1 MAMKKTNLLIAL
13 LSATGILLSACSSTP
28 EQNANTATQ
37 ENVTTVDT
45 SAFGSDG
52 LPQALTDPSNILSR
66 RSIYFDLDRYDVK
79 EEYRD
84 LLMAH
89 SQFLK
94 QNPGFKMLIQGNT
107 DERGSSEYNLS
118 LGQKRAEAVRRS
130 LNLMGVSDD
139 QLEAVSLGK
148 EKPKDPGHNEEAW
161 AENRRS
167 DMLYRAPDG
176 RGEF

>member
-1 MAMKKTNLLIAL
+1 MKKTKLLIAL
-13 LSATGILLSACSSTP
+13 LSASGILFSACSSTP
-28 EQNANTATQ
+28 EQTSSLENQ
-37 ENVTTVDT
+37 DNVTTVNTD
-45 SAFGSDG
+45 AFDSNG
-52 LPQALTDPSNILSR
+52 LPKSLTDPSSVLSQ
-66 RSIYFDLDRYDVK
+66 RSVYFDLDRYDVK

-94 QNPGFKMLIQGNT
+94 QNPNFKMLIQGNT

-118 LGQKRAEAVRRS
+118 LGQKRSEAVRRS
-130 LNLMGVSDD
+130 LSLMGVSDD

-148 EKPKDPGHNEEAW
+148 EKPRNPGHNEEAW

>member
-1 MAMKKTNLLIAL
+1 MKNNKLLIAL
-13 LSATGILLSACSSTP
+13 LSATGLMLSACSSTP
-28 EQNANTATQ
+28 TDDSANVGV
-37 ENVTTVDT
+37 NDVTTINATGDD
-45 SAFGSDG
+45 GSG
-52 LPQALTDPSNILSR
+52 LPKSLTDPSNILSN
-66 RSIYFDLDRYDVK
+66 RSVYFGLDRYDVNS
-79 EEYRD
+79 EYRD
-84 LLMAH
+84 LLTAH

-94 QNPGFKMLIQGNT
+94 ENRDFKMLIQGNT

-130 LNLMGVSDD
+130 LKLMGVSDE

-148 EKPKDPGHNEEAW
+148 EKPRNPEHNEEAW
-161 AENRRS
+161 AENRRA

>member
-1 MAMKKTNLLIAL
+1 MKKTNLLIVL
-13 LSATGILLSACSSTP
+13 LSATGIMLSACSSTP
-28 EQNANTATQ
+28 SDNNASVENRDNIATV
-37 ENVTTVDT
+37 N
-45 SAFGSDG
+45 SDG
-52 LPQALTDPSNILSR
+52 FDSNGLPNVLTDPNNILSQ

-84 LLMAH
+84 VLTAH

-94 QNPGFKMLIQGNT
+94 QNRGFKMLIQGNT

-118 LGQKRAEAVRRS
+118 LGQRRAEAVRRS
-130 LNLMGVSDD
+130 LSLMGVSDE

-148 EKPKDPGHNEEAW
+148 EKPRNPGHNEEAW

>member
-1 MAMKKTNLLIAL
+1 
-13 LSATGILLSACSSTP
+13 
-28 EQNANTATQ
+28 
-37 ENVTTVDT
+37 
-45 SAFGSDG
+45 
-52 LPQALTDPSNILSR
+52 
-66 RSIYFDLDRYDVK
+66 
-79 EEYRD
+79 
-84 LLMAH
+84 
-89 SQFLK
+89 
-94 QNPGFKMLIQGNT
+94 MLIQGNT

-130 LNLMGVSDD
+130 LSLMGVSDE

-148 EKPKDPGHNEEAW
+148 EKPRNPGHNEEAW